1 MTARNGRANASEEP
15 VKEPAEQ
22 LTGRRAIALALQ
34 QAGIDTMFTVAG
46 GHFLPAYHEMG
57 RLDGLRVVAARHEQ
71 GAGYMASGYALA
83 TGRPGVVLSG
93 APGPGATNLVTAV
106 ANAGADSIPL
116 VVLTAQVDRR
126 YVNRNILQ
134 YCDNVALFEP
144 FCKRSVQA
152 ASVEEV
158 PNLLATSLQLA
169 ASGRPGP
176 VHVAIPQ
183 NLQAETARA
192 WAPVPVCAPAK
203 ARPGSA
209 EVDELAGRIA
219 TCRRPAILA
228 GHGVL
233 RSRAAPGLVA
243 LAERLGAPVATSRSG
258 IGAIGTGHA
267 LSVGMLGFYG
277 AETARAAVGQADL
290 VLVLGC
296 ALGEQTTFGW
306 RADLFA
312 PEAELVQV
320 DADPAQLNRVY
331 RLDQGVTA
339 DAGTLIDALAAALD
353 EQAAPGQVP
362 PGQTADGQA
371 AAGQAEPG
379 QAAAEQAKP
388 EQTALRQAGPGQAAA
403 GRAEPRQPWFGRR
416 PEPSPPGNDPARG
429 LSAAEVIGALNA
441 RSPADAVVTAD
452 IGNHRLWVCD
462 QLDVRQPDG
471 LLQSCEFDAMGF
483 SLPAAIGAAVA
494 LPGTKVVSIAGDGGF
509 VHTMGELTVAAE
521 LDLPVTAVVFV
532 DGALGILRHQAEAMY
547 GEDHCVRL
555 APIDFAAYAQ
565 ACGIKARSIQEP
577 ADLDK
582 AFQWAMESPGP
593 VLLSVA
599 IDPEEVFPPLQAK
612 IEQRRR
618 DLLGQT

>member
-1 MTARNGRANASEEP
+1 MKDSAEE
-15 VKEPAEQ
+15 
-22 LTGRRAIALALQ
+22 LTGRRAIAVALQ
-34 QAGIDTMFTVAG
+34 QAGIDTVFTVAG

-152 ASVEEV
+152 ASIEEI

-192 WAPVPVCAPAK
+192 WAPVPACAPTR
-203 ARPGSA
+203 ARPGAA
-209 EVDELAGRIA
+209 EVDELTGRIE

-233 RSRAAPGLVA
+233 RGRAAPALVA

-258 IGAIGTGHA
+258 IGAIGTGHD

-339 DAGTLIDALAAALD
+339 DAGALIDALTAALD
-353 EQAAPGQVP
+353 GQP
-362 PGQTADGQA
+362 
-371 AAGQAEPG
+371 
-379 QAAAEQAKP
+379 
-388 EQTALRQAGPGQAAA
+388 
-403 GRAEPRQPWFGRR
+403 EPRRPWFGRR
-416 PEPSPPGNDPARG
+416 PEPNPPGNNPARG

-462 QLDVRQPDG
+462 QLDVRRPEG

-483 SLPAAIGAAVA
+483 SLPAAIGASVA
-494 LPGTKVVSIAGDGGF
+494 LPGTKVVSISGDGGF
-509 VHTMGELTVAAE
+509 THTMGELTVAAE
-521 LDLPVTAVVFV
+521 LGLPLTAVVFT

-565 ACGIKARSIQEP
+565 ACGVEARSIQEP

-582 AFQWAMESPGP
+582 TFQWAMESPGP
-593 VLLSVA
+593 ALLSVT
-599 IDPEEVFPPLQAK
+599 IDPEEVFPPLKAK
-612 IEQRRR
+612 IDQRRR
-618 DLLGQT
+618 DLLGQ

>member
-1 MTARNGRANASEEP
+1 MKDSAEE
-15 VKEPAEQ
+15 
-22 LTGRRAIALALQ
+22 LTGRRAIAVALQ
-34 QAGIDTMFTVAG
+34 QTGIDTVFTVAG

-152 ASVEEV
+152 ASIEEV

-183 NLQAETARA
+183 NLQAETAQA
-192 WAPVPVCAPAK
+192 WAPVPVCAPTK
-203 ARPGSA
+203 TRPGAA
-209 EVDELAGRIA
+209 EVDELAGRIKA
-219 TCRRPAILA
+219 CRRPAILA

-233 RSRAAPGLVA
+233 RSQAAPALVA

-258 IGAIGTGHA
+258 IGAIGTKHT

-339 DAGTLIDALAAALD
+339 DAGALIDALTAALD
-353 EQAAPGQVP
+353 G
-362 PGQTADGQA
+362 
-371 AAGQAEPG
+371 GQAEPR
-379 QAAAEQAKP
+379 QAAF
-388 EQTALRQAGPGQAAA
+388 GQP
-403 GRAEPRQPWFGRR
+403 EPRQPWFGRR
-416 PEPSPPGNDPARG
+416 PQPSPPGNDPARG

-441 RSPADAVVTAD
+441 HSPADVVVTAD

-462 QLDVRQPDG
+462 QLDIRRPDG

-483 SLPAAIGAAVA
+483 SLPAAIGASVA
-494 LPGTKVVSIAGDGGF
+494 LPGAKVVSISGDGGF

-521 LDLPVTAVVFV
+521 LNLPLTAVVFV

-565 ACGIKARSIQEP
+565 ACGIEARSIQEP

-582 AFQWAMESPGP
+582 AFQWAMDAPGP
-593 VLLSVA
+593 VLLSVT
-599 IDPEEVFPPLQAK
+599 IDPEEVFPPLKAK
-612 IEQRRR
+612 IDQRRR
-618 DLLGQT
+618 DLLGQ

>member
-1 MTARNGRANASEEP
+1 MKDSDK
-15 VKEPAEQ
+15 KEPAGE
-22 LTGRRAIALALQ
+22 LTGRKAIALALQ
-34 QAGIDTMFTVAG
+34 QAGIDTVFTVAG

-57 RLDGLRVVAARHEQ
+57 RLDSLRVVAARHEQ

-83 TGRPGVVLSG
+83 TGRPGVVLAG

-116 VVLTAQVDRR
+116 VALTAQVDRR

-152 ASVEEV
+152 ASVDEI
-158 PNLLATSLQLA
+158 PSLLATSLQLA

-183 NLQAETARA
+183 NLQAEPARA
-192 WAPVPVCAPAK
+192 WGPVPACAPTA
-203 ARPGSA
+203 ARPGESQ
-209 EVDELAGRIA
+209 VDELAARIKA
-219 TCRRPAILA
+219 CQRPAILA

-233 RSRAAPGLVA
+233 RSQAAVGLVS

-258 IGAIGTGHA
+258 IGAIGTGHP

-312 PEAELVQV
+312 PEAELVQI
-320 DADPAQLNRVY
+320 DADPSQLNRVY
-331 RLDQGVTA
+331 RLDQGIAA
-339 DAGTLIDALAAALD
+339 DAGALINALAATLD
-353 EQAAPGQVP
+353 RQDAPRQAKPGQAP
-362 PGQTADGQA
+362 PGQTAA
-371 AAGQAEPG
+371 RQAEP
-379 QAAAEQAKP
+379 
-388 EQTALRQAGPGQAAA
+388 R
-403 GRAEPRQPWFGRR
+403 RPWFGRR
-416 PEPSPPGNDPARG
+416 PEPAPPGNDPARG
-429 LSAAEVIGALNA
+429 LSAAEVLGALNA
-441 RSPADAVVTAD
+441 HSPADAVVTAD

-462 QLDVRQPDG
+462 QLDIRRPDG

-483 SLPAAIGAAVA
+483 SLPAAIGASVA

-509 VHTMGELTVAAE
+509 THTMGELTVAAE
-521 LDLPVTAVVFV
+521 LGLPVVALVFV

-547 GEDHCVRL
+547 GEAHCVRL
-555 APIDFAAYAQ
+555 APIDFAAYAE
-565 ACGIKARSIQEP
+565 ACGIKARSISKA
-577 ADLDK
+577 ADLD
-582 AFQWAMESPGP
+582 AAIEWAMHAPEP

-599 IDPEEVFPPLQAK
+599 IDPQEIFPPLQTK
-612 IEQRRR
+612 IDQRRR